1 MQSRDFN
8 CVILWAVSTNSIH
21 VKKLFLLTCVF
32 SSHLIFAQTKK
43 LPHCKT
49 IETELA
55 TVHHNFDSI
64 VSKFKSK
71 EDKISLIKTYFSEF
85 SICGEKGKIK
95 DYGRSIEFAF
105 YYSDGSY
112 SGNRKDFR
120 DFYKKIFK
128 HIKKEFDITHTY
140 KISKDSSAKSCY
152 FYERNKAITSSKK
165 NIKLLLSYKDPVD
178 ETAAYSVALIF
189 EYHPKR

>member
-1 MQSRDFN
+1 M
-8 CVILWAVSTNSIH
+8 
-21 VKKLFLLTCVF
+21 KKFFLLTCVF
-32 SSHLIFAQTKK
+32 YSHLIFAQTKK

-55 TVHHNFDSI
+55 TVHQSFDNI
-64 VSKFKSK
+64 VNTFKSK

-105 YYSDGSY
+105 YFTDGDY
-112 SGNRKDFR
+112 SGSRYNFR
-120 DFYKKIFK
+120 DFHKKIFK
-128 HIKKEFDITHTY
+128 HIKEEFGATHTY

-152 FYERNKAITSSKK
+152 FYEKNKAITSSKR

-178 ETAAYSVALIF
+178 ESAAYSVALIF
-189 EYHPKR
+189 EYYPKR